1 MQVSQIL
8 KTKTHGK
15 LFSVLSGSTLN
26 DAVRLL
32 SSERIGSVFVLGEN
46 DTLVGIFSERD
57 TIRALATRG
66 ANCLEE
72 QVNQFMTETVETCSL
87 TDQGDEVLKRMTE
100 GRFRHMPVMESG
112 GLVGMIT
119 IGDIVKSRLDTV
131 LLENEAMQ
139 NMIRGY

>member
-15 LFSVLSGSTLN
+15 LFSVLSGSILN
-26 DAVRLL
+26 DAVRIL
-32 SSERIGSVFVLGEN
+32 SSERIGSVVVLGKN

-57 TIRALATRG
+57 TIRALVTRG

-87 TDQGDEVLKRMTE
+87 TDQGVEVLKRMTE

-119 IGDIVKSRLDTV
+119 IGDIVKSRLDTL

-139 NMIRGY
+139 DMIRGY